1 MNKRLADSITRLS
14 LSLLEVVH
22 FPTWKHFTFACCKGA
37 VLAVGWRQ
45 GFKTHP
51 LAHRFG
57 HRYSS
62 IHSELHCI
70 TKLNVYPS
78 KLHRYTF
85 INVAIRREN
94 KLRLSRPCKSC
105 QAMLAHFRISDV
117 WYSTNSGSFARLQGV
132 VPHR

>member
-22 FPTWKHFTFACCKGA
+22 FTSWKHFTFATRKGA

-70 TKLNVYPS
+70 TKLNVYPDEL
-78 KLHRYTF
+78 KLYTF
-85 INVAIRREN
+85 INVRVDGRR
-94 KLRLSRPCKSC
+94 KLRLSRPCCKC
-105 QAMLAHFRISDV
+105 RELLDHFSISDV
-117 WYSTNSGSFARLQGV
+117 WYSTNSGSFAKLQGV
-132 VPHR
+132 HA